1 MLGVVEDPEPVDEV
15 LSLGMGDTPYVLVD
29 VVVSVVWVTVDDEA
43 VPDDSVAVDD
53 DAVPD
58 DSVPVDDDD
67 EPLEVSDE
75 DVDKVF
81 VVARVEELMVTVM
94 VEVLPEEEAVPDD
107 SLLVEERLMVV
118 KDHEEVGGGGMTEYV
133 EMYDDDDD
141 VLGMSLLPVLLPV
154 PVLEVPQVLDVDTGV
169 LLDSD
174 WEDELPVLDE
184 VLNVGQLQDDDSLEV
199 LVVASVLEVPMM
211 LVEFHEY
218 EV

>member
-1 MLGVVEDPEPVDEV
+1 MVVPGVVEDPEAVDEV

-43 VPDDSVAVDD
+43 VPDDSVAVD

-154 PVLEVPQVLDVDTGV
+154 PVLEVPQVLDVDP
-169 LLDSD
+169 D